1 MFMGYT
7 KVRKLGV
14 VMKKANKFLALI
26 TLIITILVSGCAG
39 FQMLLNSVTISTNGN
54 VSTVVAGGTLSFRAS
69 GQNIIWAVSSSSDGS
84 QPVANG
90 TFITP
95 NGLLT
100 VASDETALVLYIFAT
115 SASDGQ
121 SDIKQ
126 IRVVTVNSINIT
138 PANQTVAVGRTSQF
152 RAQVMGNNNPD
163 STVTWRVSSNS
174 AGTGAVSQGTSI
186 NTNGLLTVSANET
199 LRTLYII
206 ATSVIDPT
214 KSGSVSASVV
224 VPTVTQVTVR
234 AASQTARAGST
245 LQFNATVTGTYEPAT
260 TVTWRVSSNASGTG
274 AVTPGTSINANG
286 LLTIANNESL
296 QILYIIATSTVDT
309 TKSGNASVSII
320 VPIVNSVT
328 VGPSNQTITAGSSF
342 QFTVS
347 VAGVNNPDTSVT
359 WRVSSNA
366 AGTGAITTGT
376 SINANGLLTISA
388 NESATILYVFATS
401 VFNPSVSGSVFV
413 AVAPAPIVQP
423 PNPPV
428 TNPPVNQPNPPATNP
443 PNNQPNQPGNNPPN
457 NQPSNRPGNNQ
468 PNQPGNNQPNQPGN
482 NTPATQPPVTPPAN
496 TAPTVASVA
505 VSPSSYSTRT
515 NTTVQFSA
523 TVTGTNNPGNTVT
536 WRVSPNANGTGEMAP
551 RTTISANGL
560 LTVAP
565 NEWAT
570 TLYVFATSTVD
581 PTKYGI
587 AVVTISNNNSNQGSN
602 QGR

>member
-1 MFMGYT
+1 
-7 KVRKLGV
+7 
-14 VMKKANKFLALI
+14 MKRTGKFLALI
-26 TLIITILVSGCAG
+26 TLIVITGLVSGCVG
-39 FQMLLNSVTISTNGN
+39 FQMLLNSVTISTSGN
-54 VSTVVAGGTLSFRAS
+54 VSTVVAGGTLNFRAS

-95 NGLLT
+95 SGVLT

-126 IRVVTVNSINIT
+126 IRVVTVNTVNIT
-138 PANQTVAVGRTSQF
+138 PVNQTVAVGRTSQF
-152 RAQVMGNNNPD
+152 RAQVTGNNNPD

-174 AGTGAVSQGTSI
+174 AGTGAVTQGTSI
-186 NTNGLLTVSANET
+186 NANGLLTVSANET
-199 LRTLYII
+199 LRTLYIV
-206 ATSVIDPT
+206 ATSTVDPT

-234 AASQTARAGST
+234 TSSQTARAGST
-245 LQFNATVTGTYEPAT
+245 LQFNATVTGTYDPAT
-260 TVTWRVSSNASGTG
+260 TVTWRVSSNVSGTG
-274 AVTPGTSINANG
+274 AVTPGTSINTNG

-309 TKSGNASVSII
+309 TKSGSASVSII

-328 VGPSNQTITAGSSF
+328 VGPSNQTVQSGGSF
-342 QFTVS
+342 QFTAS

-366 AGTGAITTGT
+366 AGTGAVTQGT
-376 SINANGLLTISA
+376 SINASGLLTVSA
-388 NESATILYVFATS
+388 NESAAILYVFATS
-401 VFNPSVSGSVFV
+401 VFNPGVSGSVFV
-413 AVAPAPIVQP
+413 AVAPAPVVQP
-423 PNPPV
+423 
-428 TNPPVNQPNPPATNP
+428 PNPPATNP
-443 PNNQPNQPGNNPPN
+443 PNNQPNPPVNNPPGNQPSNRPGNNPPNNQPNQPNPPGNNPTNNQPSNRPGNNPPN
-457 NQPSNRPGNNQ
+457 NQPS
-468 PNQPGNNQPNQPGN
+468 
-482 NTPATQPPVTPPAN
+482 TPPVVT
-496 TAPTVASVA
+496 PTVTSVA

-523 TVTGTNNPGNTVT
+523 TVVGTNNPGSTVT
-536 WRVSPNANGTGEMAP
+536 WRVSPNADGTGEMAP

-565 NEWAT
+565 NEWAP
-570 TLYVFATSTVD
+570 TLYVFAISTVD

-587 AVVTISNNNSNQGSN
+587 AVVIISNNNSNQGSN